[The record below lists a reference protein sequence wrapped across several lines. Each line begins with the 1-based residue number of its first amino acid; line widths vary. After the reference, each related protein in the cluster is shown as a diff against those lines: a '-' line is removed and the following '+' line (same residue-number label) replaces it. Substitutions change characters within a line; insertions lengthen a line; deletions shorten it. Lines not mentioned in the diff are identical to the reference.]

1 MFRTPNV
8 TMDNQA
14 GTSVIV
20 RILPEPQDVLE
31 DDVANCAGTPMGAA
45 AGAGDQ
51 VRSRSPAWRGSLGI
65 GLLRSGPPP
74 ELRPASS
81 GQVLITVVAT
91 CLNRR
96 SVAVF

>member
-51 VRSRSPAWRGSLGI
+51 VRSRGSLGI

-74 ELRPASS
+74 ELKPASS

>member
-45 AGAGDQ
+45 AGGSDQ
-51 VRSRSPAWRGSLGI
+51 VRSRGGSLGI
-65 GLLRSGPPP
+65 GLVRSGPPP